1 MSGCAW
7 HWLSMGSADT
17 FRRSLSLLWPA
28 AHVVSLLTSD
38 PFWGMHRIM
47 QPIRLVSA
55 AGQVA
60 AYLRGEAERG
70 RWGEKMPGV
79 GWLATELGV
88 NHKTAEAALRQLERE
103 GVLES
108 QGAGRHR
115 RIVTAMQANAV
126 RPLRVAILVT
136 DDQNTEYLVELRHLL
151 EMAGH
156 FPFNTNK
163 TLVDLGMDAARVAR
177 FVSRIEADAWVIVAG
192 SLEILEWFSRQP
204 QPAFAMFGRREGLPI
219 AATGP
224 DKASAFAAVTRQL
237 IGLGHRRI
245 SLLCRQQRRLPQ
257 PGFPERA
264 FLDELAAHGI
274 PSGNYNLPD
283 WQESKEGFGVLL
295 DSLFGVTPPTALI
308 VDEAYLFNAAL
319 YHMIG
324 RRLRVPQ
331 DISLVCTDTNPTFAW
346 CKPSVAHIQW
356 DTRPVLRRIVRWA
369 ANVSRGIEDLR
380 QTLTPAEFVPGGTI
394 GSVPESMPSAKLSP
408 GAVRVCE

>member
-1 MSGCAW
+1 
-7 HWLSMGSADT
+7 
-17 FRRSLSLLWPA
+17 
-28 AHVVSLLTSD
+28 
-38 PFWGMHRIM
+38 MH
-47 QPIRLVSA
+47 PIRLVSA

-60 AYLRGEAERG
+60 DYLRGEAERG

-79 GWLATELGV
+79 GWLAAELGV
-88 NHKTAEAALRQLERE
+88 NRKTAEAALRQLERE
-103 GVLES
+103 GVLVA
-108 QGAGRHR
+108 QGVGRQR
-115 RIVTAMQANAV
+115 RIVTTMQAGAV

-136 DDQNTEYLVELRHLL
+136 DDQNADYLIELRHLL
-151 EMAGH
+151 ELAGH
-156 FPFNTNK
+156 FPFNTNQ
-163 TLVDLGMDAARVAR
+163 TLVDLGMDAGRVAR

-192 SLEILEWFSRQP
+192 SLEILDWFSRQP

-224 DKASAFAAVTRQL
+224 DKASAFAAATRQL

-274 PSGNYNLPD
+274 PSGSYNLPE

-295 DSLFGVTPPTALI
+295 DSLFSVTPPTALI
-308 VDEAYLFNAAL
+308 LDEAFLFNAAL
-319 YHMIG
+319 YHVIG
-324 RRLRVPQ
+324 RKLRVPH
-331 DISLVCTDTNPTFAW
+331 DVSLICTDTDPTFDW
-346 CKPSVAHIQW
+346 CQPSVAHIRW

-380 QTLTPAEFVPGGTI
+380 QTLTPSEFVPGGTL
-394 GSVPESMPSAKLSP
+394 GPVAEK
-408 GAVRVCE
+408 